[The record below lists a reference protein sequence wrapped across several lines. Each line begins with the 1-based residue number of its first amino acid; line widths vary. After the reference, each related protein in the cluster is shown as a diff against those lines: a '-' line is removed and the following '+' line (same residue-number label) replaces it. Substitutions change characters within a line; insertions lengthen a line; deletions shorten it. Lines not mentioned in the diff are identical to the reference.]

1 MPPAKAKGA
10 GKKENGSSQNGSSSQ
25 NGATSQNGG
34 KPLSHTELKEL
45 KSNGKGKAAAKV
57 TRPRPG
63 KKGQSGSGGFPVVV
77 VIGAV
82 VVAALAWFAYDSLS
96 QAPAPPEAA
105 AGRAKQQKPPKG
117 RKGKE
122 LTPHE
127 LRQQGQRVPGSD
139 RPQCRDGMGCSGV
152 SAEDCADGRT
162 KARCASA
169 PIAPRARAAAASR
182 QPRPFAAAAAQVLP
196 LVLQEDVRR
205 SRRELHRMGTE
216 GPVLPQP
223 RVCCSA
229 ACRPHLLR
237 VLRHHHLPLRPLR
250 RRHLLHTGT

>member
-25 NGATSQNGG
+25 NGATSQNG
-34 KPLSHTELKEL
+34 KPLSDTELKEL

-229 ACRPHLLR
+229 ARPHLLG

-250 RRHLLHTGT
+250 RRRLLHTGT